1 MPTQNMNYWSSEA
14 GWRSGSNNQFERL
27 GHPGKYH
34 SAISVATGETAYFT
48 GSQYGYGAFLLGKGA
63 NSADTRIFVAGGG
76 TMNGNDLA
84 INTIYDISIE
94 KVQSIGGTIFVFK
107 RQQQ

>member
-1 MPTQNMNYWSSEA
+1 
-14 GWRSGSNNQFERL
+14 
-27 GHPGKYH
+27 
-34 SAISVATGETAYFT
+34 
-48 GSQYGYGAFLLGKGA
+48 
-63 NSADTRIFVAGGG
+63 
-76 TMNGNDLA
+76 MNGNDLA